1 MRKRIR
7 RRKAKS
13 KSISLS
19 GPSTSREPLIGKPL
33 LLDGEDAAAYERF
46 SALINAT
53 VQPIDTIERVFVDN
67 IVSLEWEVLRW
78 RRLKCGFIQTLGLK
92 ALKERL
98 VRDLDYAQYS
108 EYYVEDLAEI
118 LEETFQKAT
127 LSLLRLWPKSMPR
140 ISQMQSTELIRSSPG
155 LERTR
160 SKSPTKHRRGKRKE
174 LVQEYRRR
182 EPATII
188 LVDEILAGAGTSM
201 DALIAEAMVEQM
213 EMVERFDRLTAIAES
228 RRNASLHEIERRR
241 ALFGETMRRCTNEIE
256 DAEFEEVSDTHIAKR
271 KDAA

>member
-46 SALINAT
+46 SAQINAT
-53 VQPIDTIERVFVDN
+53 VQPIDTIERVFVDD

-155 LERTR
+155 LERTQ
-160 SKSPTKHRRGKRKE
+160 SKSPTKHRRGKRKNWSKN
-174 LVQEYRRR
+174 
-182 EPATII
+182 IG
-188 LVDEILAGAGTSM
+188 GANQPPSFWSM
-201 DALIAEAMVEQM
+201 RFLL
-213 EMVERFDRLTAIAES
+213 ERARVWMRSSQKRWSSKWKWSSDLT
-228 RRNASLHEIERRR
+228 
-241 ALFGETMRRCTNEIE
+241 
-256 DAEFEEVSDTHIAKR
+256 D
-271 KDAA
+271 